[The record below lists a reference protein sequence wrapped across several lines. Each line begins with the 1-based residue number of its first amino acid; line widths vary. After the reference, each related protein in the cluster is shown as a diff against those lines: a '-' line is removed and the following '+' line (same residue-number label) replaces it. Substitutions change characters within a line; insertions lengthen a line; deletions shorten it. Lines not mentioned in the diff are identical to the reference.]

1 MYSPGECRV
10 DDTDTVESAVEKC
23 LVNTR
28 QSGEQL
34 VAAGY
39 CMFSSS
45 CVFMLT
51 TGQGVYQF
59 DFDPDV
65 GEFVMS
71 KERVMVPDGDK
82 MQRIYSGN
90 NGNVNL
96 WAPELKAYVSYL
108 QAGGKDG
115 GKPFS
120 YRYIGAL
127 IGDAHRTLLYGGL
140 WLYPPDANAKEG
152 KARLLYEVAPIA
164 FIFEQAGGLATHG
177 PLADKRVMEV
187 VPQHIHQKH
196 PMFVGSKSMVEDLQR
211 FLKQA

>member
-1 MYSPGECRV
+1 M
-10 DDTDTVESAVEKC
+10 EKC
-23 LVNTR
+23 LINTR

-51 TGQGVYQF
+51 TGNGVFQF
-59 DFDPDV
+59 DFDPDT
-65 GEFVMS
+65 GEFLMS
-71 KERVMVPDGDK
+71 KENVKIPDGK
-82 MQRIYSGN
+82 AMQRIYSGN

-96 WAPELKAYVSYL
+96 WAPELKKYVSYL
-108 QAGGKDG
+108 QAGGADG

-127 IGDAHRTLLYGGL
+127 IGDAHRTLLYGGM
-140 WLYPPDANAKEG
+140 WLYPPDSAAPQG

-164 FIFEQAGGLATHG
+164 FIFEQAGGMATYG
-177 PLADKRVMEV
+177 PMADKRVMEV
-187 VPQHIHQKH
+187 VPQKIHQKH
-196 PMFVGSKSMVEDLQR
+196 PMFVGSKSMVLDLQR
-211 FLKQA
+211 FLKSC